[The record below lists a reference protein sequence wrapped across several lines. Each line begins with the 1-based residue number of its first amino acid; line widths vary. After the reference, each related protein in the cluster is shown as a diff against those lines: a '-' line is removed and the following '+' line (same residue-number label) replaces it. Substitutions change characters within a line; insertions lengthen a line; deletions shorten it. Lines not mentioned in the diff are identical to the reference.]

1 MSYTD
6 ELFGL
11 DGVKVVI
18 TGGAGVIAG
27 AMSEALVDA
36 GAGVCLWGRGTGHPV
51 EEAVNSLVERTG
63 ARGRVFGVTVDTGNE
78 ASVEAALEQTIAKM
92 GPPTVLI
99 NGVGGN
105 KTKSTFPETDIAL
118 FEEVLVMNVM
128 AGLVIPTKI
137 FSRYWIEQKMKAS
150 IINLASMAS
159 YIPLSGVS
167 AYAAAKAAV
176 MNLTLANAREFAE
189 HGIRVNG
196 IAPGFF
202 IGYQNKAL
210 LIKNEATGELTDR
223 GKAIIDHTPFGR
235 FGDVEDLKG
244 TTVYLASD
252 KASGFITG
260 VTIPID
266 GGYLT
271 YNV

>member
-1 MSYTD
+1 MSNK
-6 ELFGL
+6 ERLFDL
-11 DGVKVVI
+11 DSVKAVV
-18 TGGAGVIAG
+18 TGGAGVIPGAQAEALLEAG
-27 AMSEALVDA
+27 AE
-36 GAGVCLWGRGTGHPV
+36 VCLWGRGTGHPV
-51 EEAVNSLVERTG
+51 QEAVDRLADSCD
-63 ARGRVFGVTVDTGNE
+63 AAGRVYGVTVDTGD
-78 ASVEAALEQTIAKM
+78 EAAVERALDETLAQM

-105 KTKSTFPETDIAL
+105 RTKAAFPETDVAL
-118 FEEVLVMNVM
+118 FEQVLVMNVM

-137 FSRYWIEQKMKAS
+137 FSRYWIENKLKAS
-150 IINLASMAS
+150 IINIASMAS

-167 AYAAAKAAV
+167 AYGAAKAAV
-176 MNLTLANAREFAE
+176 MNLTLANAREFAG

-202 IGYQNKAL
+202 IGHQNRAL
-210 LIKNEATGELTDR
+210 LIKDENTGELTDR
-223 GKAIIDHTPFGR
+223 GTAIIEHTPFGR
-235 FGDVEDLKG
+235 FGDVTEIKG

-252 KASGFITG
+252 KASGFVTG